1 MTNKP
6 KIIPQWQPTIE
17 QRKHLTDR
25 AVSEGTTITGYLKQ
39 LVNSD
44 IRKKR

>member
-1 MTNKP
+1 MEDKP
-6 KIIPQWQPTIE
+6 KIIPQWLPTTE
-17 QRKHLTDR
+17 QRKHLVER